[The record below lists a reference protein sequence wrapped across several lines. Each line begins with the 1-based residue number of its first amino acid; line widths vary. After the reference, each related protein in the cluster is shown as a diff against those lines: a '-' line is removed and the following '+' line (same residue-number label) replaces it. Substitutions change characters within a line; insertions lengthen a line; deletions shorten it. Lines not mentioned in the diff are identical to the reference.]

1 MRIENGAQPT
11 LEFPHILHV
20 KQAFEIGTAEICYI
34 VHRNSRAVVNYNA
47 GLREK
52 QSFCFSRDSLPI
64 LERILFH
71 E

>member
-20 KQAFEIGTAEICYI
+20 KQAFEIGTAEIRYV
-34 VHRNSRAVVNYNA
+34 VHRNSRAVVNYDA